1 MLWRKRLSAH
11 PEENA
16 VTAVHPQNAIF
27 THLVGELSG
36 RVSGAPRRDTKD
48 YVRIRPRFRVPAD
61 LSVVAQ
67 IILCPALLQSN
78 AWQKDF
84 DALENAT
91 PIDADLALRLD
102 KVYASFGWLP
112 ALPFSTLVIQGTPH
126 DSRNLRTS
134 RSPQ

>member
-67 IILCPALLQSN
+67 IILCPGLLLSLHSDAAEGHTRSICRRRRDHATRALGSQ
-78 AWQKDF
+78 
-84 DALENAT
+84 
-91 PIDADLALRLD
+91 
-102 KVYASFGWLP
+102 
-112 ALPFSTLVIQGTPH
+112 
-126 DSRNLRTS
+126 
-134 RSPQ
+134 